1 MPLKNCQPVS
11 RVWEVGAFSST
22 LLQTPFTLG
31 SGVVWSG
38 QNQSDFVTYHMD
50 LQKRITN
57 YLTKSKKN
65 EKDPRQPQVTIYDIK
80 PILLE
85 PEQASDY
92 YFGLLGRYVP
102 FFPLKKCVHKI
113 TIPKNQSVE
122 SVILLTDK
130 LFPNNSGKTFAR
142 LPASFT
148 VPQSDA
154 ILQYAWI
161 RLLAWHVKGYMSK
174 KFRKRNKARLRE
186 PNFNATILSVLPSG
200 HLDAVVGVIDICASR
215 HIQGIDDVSGLL
227 QESYCPD

>member
-1 MPLKNCQPVS
+1 MPSKNCQTVS
-11 RVWEVGAFSST
+11 RVWEVGAFSPTS
-22 LLQTPFTLG
+22 LQTPFTLG

-38 QNQSDFVTYHMD
+38 QNQSDFVTYHME

-57 YLTKSKKN
+57 YLRKSKKN
-65 EKDPRQPQVTIYDIK
+65 EKDPRQPQVTIYDAK

-85 PEQASDY
+85 PKLASEFIY
-92 YFGLLGRYVP
+92 NFAKRNITLVSLKA
-102 FFPLKKCVHKI
+102 PLRRI
-113 TIPKNQSVE
+113 NIPKYQSVE

-215 HIQGIDDVSGLL
+215 HIQGINDVSGIL